1 MGNSILIFCTFEMLI
16 LWSLVTLSHILLH
29 HHIECKTCFEAR
41 KITILA
47 VALQL
52 DAAAPVLASLKEPI
66 VIAKVNADKFTR
78 LAVKYDI
85 EYGSLAF
92 YFHPTLK

>member
-1 MGNSILIFCTFEMLI
+1 MII
-16 LWSLVTLSHILLH
+16 V
-29 HHIECKTCFEAR
+29 
-41 KITILA
+41 A

-52 DAAAPVLASLKEPI
+52 DAAAPVLAALKEPI

-85 EYGSLAF
+85 EYGSIAF
-92 YFHPTLK
+92 YFYPTLKVVRLLIFVWYFDMEFFLAF